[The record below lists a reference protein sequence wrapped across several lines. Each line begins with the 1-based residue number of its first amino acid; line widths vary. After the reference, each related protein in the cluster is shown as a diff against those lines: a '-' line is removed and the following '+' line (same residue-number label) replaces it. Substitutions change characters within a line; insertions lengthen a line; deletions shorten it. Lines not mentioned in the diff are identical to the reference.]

1 VRRSSLGEGAEFD
14 LIRDLLS
21 TAAGEDVAE
30 IVLGPGDDAA
40 VFRVSDD
47 EQVVVST
54 DLAVEDV
61 HFRRAWMRWEVVGYR
76 AATAA
81 LSDLAA
87 MAARP
92 LGLLLSMALPPEL
105 AGEVAGSLASGV
117 GRCLRMHG
125 GALAGGDLSR
135 SPGPVVLD
143 VVAVGGA
150 RAPVER
156 GGARP
161 GDEVWVTGRLG
172 GAAAAAAD
180 WLRGLEPDPRARRA
194 FEQPVPRL
202 GEARW
207 LTAEARVTAMV
218 DVSDGV
224 AGDAGHLAAASGAGL
239 ELRLNRLPLAEVLD
253 EYADRATAL
262 RRAAT
267 GGEDFEL
274 LFTAERDSVDRRAF
288 ERRFDVRL
296 TRIGEVG
303 GEQGVRW
310 RDAAGDPVEL
320 GGAWDHFVGERVEDS
335 TPSDASG
342 SGTTDS
348 P

>member
-1 VRRSSLGEGAEFD
+1 MRRSSLGEGPEFD
-14 LIRDLLS
+14 LIREILS
-21 TAAGEDVAE
+21 TAAGDDVEE
-30 IVLGPGDDAA
+30 IVVGPGDDAA
-40 VFRVSDD
+40 VFRMSDD

-54 DLAVEDV
+54 DLAIEDV
-61 HFRRAWMRWEVVGYR
+61 HFRRAWLRWEVVGYR

-87 MAARP
+87 MSARP

-105 AGEVAGSLASGV
+105 AGDVAGALASGV
-117 GRCLRMHG
+117 GRCLRAHG

-135 SPGPVVLD
+135 SPGPVILD

-156 GGARP
+156 GGARA
-161 GDEVWVTGRLG
+161 GDDVWVTGRLG
-172 GAAAAAAD
+172 GAAAAAAA

-202 GEARW
+202 AEARW

-224 AGDAGHLAAASGAGL
+224 AGDAGHLAAASGTGL
-239 ELRLNRLPLAEVLD
+239 ELQLDRLPLAEVLD

-262 RRAAT
+262 GRAAT

-274 LFTAERDSVDRRAF
+274 LFTAEPDSVNRRAF

-303 GEQGVRW
+303 GEGGVRW
-310 RDAAGDPVEL
+310 RDAAGGPVEV
-320 GGAWDHFVGERVEDS
+320 GGAWDHFVGGRAPDS
-335 TPSDASG
+335 SPSGASG
-342 SGTTDS
+342 SGTTVS
-348 P
+348 S

>member
-1 VRRSSLGEGAEFD
+1 MRRSSLGEGAEFD
-14 LIRDLLS
+14 LIRELLS
-21 TAAGEDVAE
+21 TASGDDVEE
-30 IVLGPGDDAA
+30 IVVGPGDDAA
-40 VFRVSDD
+40 VFSVPDD
-47 EQVVVST
+47 EKVVVST

-61 HFRRAWMRWEVVGYR
+61 HFRRAWLRWEVVGYR

-105 AGEVAGSLASGV
+105 AGDVAGSIAAGV
-117 GRCLRMHG
+117 GRCLRTHG

-150 RAPVER
+150 RSPVER
-156 GGARP
+156 GGARA

-202 GEARW
+202 AEARW

-224 AGDAGHLAAASGAGL
+224 AGDAGHLAAAAGAGL
-239 ELRLNRLPLAEVLD
+239 ELRLDRLPLAEVLA

-274 LFTAERDSVDRRAF
+274 LFTAERDTVDRRAF

-303 GEQGVRW
+303 GKPYVRW
-310 RDAAGDPVEL
+310 RDAAGDPVEV
-320 GGAWDHFVGERVEDS
+320 GGAWDHFVGGKATGS
-335 TPSDASG
+335 SPSGASG
-342 SGTTDS
+342 SGTTVTS
-348 P
+348 